1 MKHIINYLGSLLAV
15 LLIGSTFTACTDDDD
30 NGSADVG
37 LGIKVFFP
45 TKVVANQPMTING
58 SDFDG
63 VTEVL
68 FPGVDAPVTAIEHVS
83 NEMIRVNAPAGIAAE
98 GGKIIVRTATGEQAE
113 SRLPLTVGHTK
124 VSGFSKQ
131 PGESAMGGELIT
143 VFGTDLEF
151 ITGIELLDTAGVS
164 MVIDHKDF
172 YRKGTSSVI
181 FRVPD
186 PNIYTGSFVGK
197 IHTYDGQKFD
207 MPELAYEPAPTGH
220 WEIVKTIIWK
230 NADPEGNGPIS
241 WNNTYRIGKEGT
253 DGKNECIGT
262 VPEDLWEKMKT
273 TPFYLKAA
281 INNEG
286 WYNLRITTGWWSTT
300 FTGADIGKGDE
311 RLVLAG
317 DGTFTLEMVLAGDP
331 IVGEMDVK
339 HLLFTGE
346 GYTPL
351 ELYFEEEVWVENGEA
366 KPSDYD
372 IAAWTVYQNEGG
384 NTEPTLQW
392 PFYPSWSN
400 DAGKI
405 RIMRGMGDPAIETL
419 GLTTSSKFVVYKEV
433 GTTGQIQWNN
443 PNWGSFAGVN
453 CSDWDG
459 SAETI
464 EVPVTEEMLQCINGE
479 VQDGWS
485 NTAMI
490 LQGDGLTVT
499 KIVLVP

>member
-15 LLIGSTFTACTDDDD
+15 LLIGGTFTACTDDDD
-30 NGSADVG
+30 SGSADIG

-45 TKVVANQPMTING
+45 TKVVTNQPMTING

-98 GGKIIVRTATGEQAE
+98 GGKIIVRTAAGEQAE

-220 WEIVKTIIWK
+220 WELVKTIIWK

-241 WNNTYRIGKEGT
+241 WNGTYRIGKEGN
-253 DGKNECIGT
+253 DGNNECIGT

-331 IVGEMDVK
+331 ILDVMDAQ

-419 GLTTSSKFVVYKEV
+419 GLTTSSKFIVYKEV

>member
-68 FPGVDAPVTAIEHVS
+68 FPGLDAPVTAIEHVS

-98 GGKIIVRTATGEQAE
+98 GGKIIVRTAAGEQAE

-220 WEIVKTIIWK
+220 WELVKTIIWK

-241 WNNTYRIGKEGT
+241 WNPTYRIGKEGT

-331 IVGEMDVK
+331 IVGEMDEK